1 MKEINSPNTNNWT
14 TGSVIGTI
22 AAVIVILF
30 LVGILLRVIGW
41 ALGALIPL
49 LVVAALVLVI
59 YRLYQGK
66 KIL

>member
-1 MKEINSPNTNNWT
+1 MKEINSNTNNWSA
-14 TGSVIGTI
+14 GSVIGTI

-30 LVGILLRVIGW
+30 LVGILLRLVGW